1 MGWRCVLAMVLALG
15 LGGCGVPDLVAHTI
29 KEVEKSQRDG
39 GGKASTAEPS
49 RPAATDSRAEEEPPP
64 PVRAPQP
71 ARSSVTVEE
80 LPAR

>member
-1 MGWRCVLAMVLALG
+1 MGWRFSLLMVAVLA

-39 GGKASTAEPS
+39 GAKAPATESERSTAVE
-49 RPAATDSRAEEEPPP
+49 SRAEEEPPP

-71 ARSSVTVEE
+71 SRSSVTVEE